1 MIDKIIYCKDC
12 QHSYIFEPWEGNESV
27 RYCKVLRSCWS
38 KDSDLVVNDNDYCSR
53 GKTIEKNQI

>member
-1 MIDKIIYCKDC
+1 MIDKIVYCKDC
-12 QHSYIFEPWEGNESV
+12 QHSYIFEPWEGYEAV
-27 RYCKVLRSCWS
+27 RYCKILRSCWS